1 MKKIFTACLGTE
13 TNTFASIPTGHQLF
27 EETCLYRKG
36 SYGGTGQA
44 ADWQAALELRTNLRV
59 PLILAGGLTAQNVA
73 AAIAAVFYA
82 ASAAMMA
89 LEVAL
94 GPIWARLAIALVLLA
109 VAVAAYFVPRL
120 IGRGTSAEPPIESS
134 EPDIASMTR
143 DQRIAMV
150 FEALLLGFSM
160 GSRKAATSADSS
172 GK

>member
-1 MKKIFTACLGTE
+1 MAISDLVGNVLDGPITAIRRQIV
-13 TNTFASIPTGHQLF
+13 S
-27 EETCLYRKG
+27 
-36 SYGGTGQA
+36 
-44 ADWQAALELRTNLRV
+44 
-59 PLILAGGLTAQNVA
+59 LAIAGA
-73 AAIAAVFYA
+73 AAIAAVFYG

-94 GPIWARLAIALVLLA
+94 GPIWARLAIALILLA